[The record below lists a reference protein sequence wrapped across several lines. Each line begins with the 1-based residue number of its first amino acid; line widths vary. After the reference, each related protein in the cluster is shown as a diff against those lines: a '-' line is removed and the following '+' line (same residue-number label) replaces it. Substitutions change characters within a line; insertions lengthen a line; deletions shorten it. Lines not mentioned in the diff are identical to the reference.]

1 MPRPGP
7 ERLTPATEIDCS
19 PLVSDDPQ
27 DLLVNLEAMVRW
39 ADSARMRR
47 ELMAA
52 IDFPIDDVA
61 AFLTLNQLVYRGATR
76 PTDIADALG
85 IGRPNVSRIAGRLV
99 AEGLI
104 VRVADP
110 QDERSILLALSD
122 RGRVYAERI
131 LAIAVGRVQW
141 VLSTWSPADAQRLT
155 ELFARFAASSIRGE
169 APDIRTFRPQP
180 SAPARPAQAGTA

>member
-1 MPRPGP
+1 VPRPGP
-7 ERLTPATEIDCS
+7 ERLTPAEEVNCS
-19 PLVSDDPQ
+19 PLVSSDPA

-47 ELMAA
+47 ELMEV
-52 IDFPIDDVA
+52 IEFPIDDVS

-85 IGRPNVSRIAGRLV
+85 IGRPNVSRIAARLV

-110 QDERSILLALSD
+110 HDERGILLALSD

-131 LAIAVGRVQW
+131 YAIAIGRIEW
-141 VLSTWSPADAQRLT
+141 VLSKWTPSDAHQLRA
-155 ELFARFAASSIRGE
+155 LFARFAASTIEGDE
-169 APDIRTFRPQP
+169 PDLRTLLPE
-180 SAPARPAQAGTA
+180 S

>member
-7 ERLTPATEIDCS
+7 DHLTPADEVDCL
-19 PLVSDDPQ
+19 PLVSNDPE

-47 ELMAA
+47 EIMAA
-52 IDFPIDDVA
+52 IDFPIDDVS

-85 IGRPNVSRIAGRLV
+85 IGRPNVSRIAQRLV
-99 AEGLI
+99 EEGLI

-110 QDERSILLALSD
+110 QDERGILLALSAD
-122 RGRVYAERI
+122 GRVYAQRI
-131 LAIAVGRVQW
+131 AAIAEGRVRAALRTWTPAEAAQ
-141 VLSTWSPADAQRLT
+141 LSA
-155 ELFARFAASSIRGE
+155 LFARFVRSTLADDEQDLQGFL
-169 APDIRTFRPQP
+169 PRT
-180 SAPARPAQAGTA
+180 

>member
-7 ERLTPATEIDCS
+7 ERLTPADAVDCA
-19 PLVSDDPQ
+19 PLVSSDPL

-39 ADSARMRR
+39 ADSARMRH
-47 ELMAA
+47 ELMEA
-52 IDFPIDDVA
+52 IEFPIDDVS

-85 IGRPNVSRIAGRLV
+85 IGRPNVSRIAARLV

-110 QDERSILLALSD
+110 QDERGILLALSD
-122 RGRVYAERI
+122 QGRVYAQRI
-131 LAIAVGRVQW
+131 LEIAAGRVQW
-141 VLSTWSPADAQRLT
+141 VLSTWKPADSERLRV
-155 ELFARFAASSIRGE
+155 LFARFAASSIQGD
-169 APDIRTFRPQP
+169 APDVRTFLR
-180 SAPARPAQAGTA
+180 S

>member
-1 MPRPGP
+1 MPRPAP
-7 ERLTPATEIDCS
+7 ERLTPADEVDCL
-19 PLVSDDPQ
+19 PLVSRDPE

-47 ELMAA
+47 EIMAA
-52 IDFPIDDVA
+52 IDFPIDDVS

-99 AEGLI
+99 DQGLI

-110 QDERSILLALSD
+110 QDERGILLALSTS
-122 RGRVYAERI
+122 GRVYAERI
-131 LAIAVGRVQW
+131 AAIAEGRVRAA
-141 VLSTWSPADAQRLT
+141 LRTWTATDAAQLT
-155 ELFARFAASSIRGE
+155 ALFARFVRSTLADDEQDLRELLPGS
-169 APDIRTFRPQP
+169 
-180 SAPARPAQAGTA
+180 

>member
-7 ERLTPATEIDCS
+7 ERLTPADEVDCS
-19 PLVSDDPQ
+19 PLVSDDPL
-27 DLLVNLEAMVRW
+27 DLLVNLESMVRW

-52 IDFPIDDVA
+52 IEFPIDDVA

-110 QDERSILLALSD
+110 QDERGILLALSAE
-122 RGRVYAERI
+122 GRVYAERI
-131 LAIAVGRVQW
+131 HAIAVGRVQAA
-141 VLSTWSPADAQRLT
+141 LSSWTAADAKTLSA
-155 ELFARFAASSIRGE
+155 LFARFAASTIADDSSDLKAFLRN
-169 APDIRTFRPQP
+169 D
-180 SAPARPAQAGTA
+180 